1 MWNKVAYTFIVCV
14 QWTKKRGHYFPTGEY
29 CFEKVFSRLFFFS
42 DPKQD
47 RIRSA
52 LIYMFQGSAIKI
64 CGPGSKFI
72 EINRIFFQARA
83 DFGL

>member
-1 MWNKVAYTFIVCV
+1 MPTLSLYACSGPRKGAIIFLLENIVL
-14 QWTKKRGHYFPTGEY
+14 KR
-29 CFEKVFSRLFFFS
+29 FSQDFFFFS